1 MVIDVILAL
10 CDLDRRTAGF
20 MVDELFAHGQLDTRR
35 QVLEALRQGIHRG
48 EATHLFLE
56 MLK

>member
-20 MVDELFAHGQLDTRR
+20 MVGELFAHGQLDTRR
-35 QVLEALRQGIHRG
+35 QVLEALRRGIHTR